1 MRRPIVVVLCAALV
15 SLAACGPTT
24 VGAIA
29 PRTTT
34 TPPTTTSSAPPTPQL
49 FAAHV
54 FGDAA
59 TVDLCSTLDLG
70 ALPAALHAKVDDD
83 GMPFDTCIVDLRLP
97 DGTDSS
103 VGVGPLEAGTE
114 HVGHLV
120 TQLSDGMALYE
131 DTEPP
136 QGYCGNQVAFADSYL
151 YDVEVGPVSGSTKP
165 CPIAEQVGRDVAA
178 KLLAGGLTHRHYAA
192 GSLGSVDPCGLVP
205 TAALASAGLT
215 GAAAT
220 EYPQHHQCD
229 WTSDNLSIDTVN
241 LAFQISTAPTV
252 IDPSTDKVVSVAGRS
267 TVRTDSRSDQTC
279 YLDVA
284 VGPYS
289 GGHGLKEI
297 AELTVTTNGDDPAM
311 ACQVATKV
319 ATTLW
324 PKLPRP

>member
-15 SLAACGPTT
+15 SSAACGPMTLGATAPETT
-24 VGAIA
+24 A
-29 PRTTT
+29 
-34 TPPTTTSSAPPTPQL
+34 TPPTTTPPTPQL

-54 FGDAA
+54 FGAAA
-59 TVDLCSTLDLG
+59 TVDPCSTLDLG
-70 ALPAALHAKVDDD
+70 ALPSTLHAKVDDD
-83 GMPFDTCIVDLRLP
+83 VMPFDTCIVDLRLP
-97 DGTDSS
+97 GGTDSS
-103 VGVGPLEAGTE
+103 VSVGPLEAGTE

-120 TQLSDGMALYE
+120 TQLSGGMALYE

-151 YDVEVGPVSGSTKP
+151 FDVEVGPVSGSTKP

-178 KLLAGGLTHRHYAA
+178 KLVAGGLTHRHYTA
-192 GSLGSVDPCGLVP
+192 GSLGSVDPCGLAP

-215 GAAAT
+215 DAAAT
-220 EYPQHHQCD
+220 EYPQHHECD

-241 LAFQISTAPTV
+241 LAFQVSPAPTV
-252 IDPSTDKVVSVAGRS
+252 ADPSTDKIVSVGGRS
-267 TVRTDSRSDQTC
+267 TLRTDDQADQTC

-284 VGPYS
+284 VRPYS
-289 GGHGLKEI
+289 GGQGLKEI

-311 ACQVATKV
+311 ACQVAEKV

-324 PKLPRP
+324 SKLPRP